1 MWCNLTFAGQHQ
13 QLQYFMLS
21 FSLACLSVLTM
32 HFTLGPSLQL
42 GRWDSQGPPAWAE
55 AVLLRQEQ
63 PGSKLQEPGP
73 LRHHKVCLTCKF
85 AKASLAFFLFSG
97 MAVWDPFFILFYF
110 SLVFTNPNIFVF
122 LQSVLLII
130 TSSQV
135 FVSVLQY
142 LQQISPF
149 AVFDF
154 AHSFQ
159 IILLYLCRPSS
170 LPCFH
175 KLLIPLSH
183 AFDYTSFSRVTS
195 SSEKGAG
202 FCSLFLFSLS
212 LCLSVVMET
221 SSSN

>member
-1 MWCNLTFAGQHQ
+1 
-13 QLQYFMLS
+13 MLS
-21 FSLACLSVLTM
+21 FILACLSVLTM

-85 AKASLAFFLFSG
+85 ANASLAFLLFSG
-97 MAVWDPFFILFYF
+97 MAVWDPFLILFYF

-130 TSSQV
+130 TSSWV
-135 FVSVLQY
+135 FVFVLQY

-175 KLLIPLSH
+175 KLLYSFVSCIWLYIILTCDFIFWERGWILLPLS
-183 AFDYTSFSRVTS
+183 F
-195 SSEKGAG
+195 
-202 FCSLFLFSLS
+202 FSLT
-212 LCLSVVMET
+212 LPVCCHGNEL
-221 SSSN
+221 

>member
-1 MWCNLTFAGQHQ
+1 
-13 QLQYFMLS
+13 MLS

-85 AKASLAFFLFSG
+85 ANASLAFLLFSG
-97 MAVWDPFFILFYF
+97 MAVWDPFLILFYF
-110 SLVFTNPNIFVF
+110 SLVFTNPNILFSF
-122 LQSVLLII
+122 SLSSWSLPHPGSLSLSSSICSRSLPLLSLILLTRSRSSSSI
-130 TSSQV
+130 YAVHHHYPASTSS
-135 FVSVLQY
+135 F
-142 LQQISPF
+142 
-149 AVFDF
+149 
-154 AHSFQ
+154 
-159 IILLYLCRPSS
+159 
-170 LPCFH
+170 
-175 KLLIPLSH
+175 IPLSH

-195 SSEKGAG
+195 SSEEGAG